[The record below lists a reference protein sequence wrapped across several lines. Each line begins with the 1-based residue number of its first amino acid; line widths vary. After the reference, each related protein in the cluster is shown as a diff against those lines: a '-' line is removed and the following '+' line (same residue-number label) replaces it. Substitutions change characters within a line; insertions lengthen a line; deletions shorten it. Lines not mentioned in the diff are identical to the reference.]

1 MSSSSVPLGD
11 LVDITS
17 GFAFSSKNFS
27 EAKGT
32 PIIRIRDVARG
43 YTELRFDG
51 NFDKKFLAQ
60 NDDLL
65 VSMDGE
71 FRVSEWRGGPA
82 LINQR
87 VCKIE
92 PKNGKLDRRFLRHF
106 LPKELKEIEDKTPF
120 VTVKHLSAKTIRE
133 IECPNIGIDEQRR
146 IAAILD
152 KADAIRRKRQ
162 QALALADDF
171 LKSAYVHLVGHRNPA
186 YADWKPETIEKLA
199 QDKKGAIRSGP
210 FGSALLHSE
219 FVDEGIA
226 VLGID
231 NAVQNQFA
239 WGQRRFITEE
249 KYEELRRYRVFPGDV
264 IITIMG
270 TTGRSAVVPDDIP
283 EAITTKHLASI
294 TCDTSKILPEVLS
307 FAIHSDSMIIRQIKQ
322 HNKGAIMDGL
332 NLGIIKKLVL
342 PKPPMKLQQRFAE
355 ALRSVS
361 KHKEQISSELG
372 DGTELFASLSQRAFR
387 GEL

>member
-27 EAKGT
+27 EANGT

-51 NFDKKFLAQ
+51 DFDKKFLAQ

-92 PKNGKLDRRFLRHF
+92 PKNGKLDRRVLRHF

-171 LKSAYVHLVGHRNPA
+171 LKSVFLEMFGDPATADNYQHLGEHISFVTSGSRGWA
-186 YADWKPETIEKLA
+186 RFYSKT
-199 QDKKGAIRSGP
+199 GSRFIRSLDVQMNHISDEEAVYVSAPNSAEADRCRVEVGDVLLTIT
-210 FGSALLHSE
+210 GSKIGRVADVRELPVETFISQHVAIIRLKKSLLPE
-219 FVDEGIA
+219 FVSFFIS
-226 VLGID
+226 LPSL
-231 NAVQNQFA
+231 
-239 WGQRRFITEE
+239 GQR
-249 KYEELRRYRVFPGDV
+249 
-264 IITIMG
+264 
-270 TTGRSAVVPDDIP
+270 
-283 EAITTKHLASI
+283 
-294 TCDTSKILPEVLS
+294 
-307 FAIHSDSMIIRQIKQ
+307 QIEQVQYGQAKP
-322 HNKGAIMDGL
+322 GL
-332 NLGIIKKLVL
+332 NLTQIKEFRL
-342 PKPPMKLQQRFAE
+342 PVPDMQEQQAFLRILDSTRKAISKLQLE
-355 ALRSVS
+355 LSY
-361 KHKEQISSELG
+361 SE
-372 DGTELFASLSQRAFR
+372 DLFASLSQRAFR

>member
-51 NFDKKFLAQ
+51 DFDKKFLAQ

-71 FRVSEWRGGPA
+71 FRVAEWRGGPA

-171 LKSAYVHLVGHRNPA
+171 LKSVFLEMFGDPATSGSYGDLGPHIDFVTSGSRGWARYYAKTGSRFIRSLDVQMNYIADEDAVFVNPPSSAETDRCRVEVGDVLLTITGSKIGRV
-186 YADWKPETIEKLA
+186 ADVRELIHETYISQHVAIIRLKKSLLPEFVSFFLSLPSLGQRQIEKL
-199 QDKKGAIRSGP
+199 QY
-210 FGSALLHSE
+210 
-219 FVDEGIA
+219 
-226 VLGID
+226 
-231 NAVQNQFA
+231 
-239 WGQRRFITEE
+239 GQA
-249 KYEELRRYRVFPGDV
+249 KP
-264 IITIMG
+264 
-270 TTGRSAVVPDDIP
+270 
-283 EAITTKHLASI
+283 
-294 TCDTSKILPEVLS
+294 
-307 FAIHSDSMIIRQIKQ
+307 
-322 HNKGAIMDGL
+322 GL
-332 NLGIIKKLVL
+332 NLSQIREFQL
-342 PKPPMKLQQRFAE
+342 PIPTMDKQTEFLKILETTRKNINKLQFQLTE
-355 ALRSVS
+355 
-361 KHKEQISSELG
+361 SES
-372 DGTELFASLSQRAFR
+372 LFASLSQRAFR